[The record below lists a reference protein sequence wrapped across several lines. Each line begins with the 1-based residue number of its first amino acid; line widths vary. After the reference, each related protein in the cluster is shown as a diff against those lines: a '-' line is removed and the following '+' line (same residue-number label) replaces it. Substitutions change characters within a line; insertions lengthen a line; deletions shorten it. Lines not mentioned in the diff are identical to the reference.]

1 MFLIEERRGT
11 PTHVCTKQDVERVC
25 KSRFVTEHIL
35 EYRRLMACAKTCAEA
50 GDEAGEKKHKGLAGA
65 QKNTLPGFVFSARQ
79 MVDHEWIDSKGKNHG
94 VAAWRHQDWALV
106 NGMIM
111 CDFDHL
117 ENPVELFEQK
127 LLPLK
132 EKWGI
137 MMVFITPSGFGLKCA
152 FEARAE
158 IGDIAANQQAFATE
172 AGLKLDEVCIDASR
186 LSFVPLYND
195 ILLLEDSLF
204 TYENQTFIERYTKQ
218 YFKGVAS
225 PDCFGGNVVS
235 ESPAVPDHAADAPA
249 VDFSDYRYCGVEIPV
264 IIDRLLGGK
273 PVPEGK
279 RHYTIFETAKKLR
292 YVCERSKDKVA
303 YFLFQLKWVQDLE
316 REDHNV
322 NKTIEDAMNK
332 PYSSYMPNDLTAI
345 LKELCPE
352 EFETQTED
360 ETMPYVVFG
369 ERLQSLMDKFPC
381 LRDVCWGMEVS
392 TFAAAL
398 YVAAAFFGTLMTR

>member
-1 MFLIEERRGT
+1 MAFLIEERRGT
-11 PTHVCTKQDVERVC
+11 PTHICTRQDVERVC

-35 EYRRLMACAKTCAEA
+35 EYRRLMACAKTYAEA

-79 MVDHEWIDSKGKNHG
+79 MVDHEWIDSRGKNHG

-137 MMVFITPSGFGLKCA
+137 KMVFITPSGFGLKCA

-158 IGDIAANQQAFATE
+158 IGDIAANQQAFAME

-195 ILLLEDSLF
+195 ILLDF
-204 TYENQTFIERYTKQ
+204 
-218 YFKGVAS
+218 GDAS
-225 PDCFGGNVVS
+225 PCSHV
-235 ESPAVPDHAADAPA
+235 
-249 VDFSDYRYCGVEIPV
+249 
-264 IIDRLLGGK
+264 RLL
-273 PVPEGK
+273 
-279 RHYTIFETAKKLR
+279 I
-292 YVCERSKDKVA
+292 
-303 YFLFQLKWVQDLE
+303 
-316 REDHNV
+316 
-322 NKTIEDAMNK
+322 
-332 PYSSYMPNDLTAI
+332 
-345 LKELCPE
+345 
-352 EFETQTED
+352 
-360 ETMPYVVFG
+360 
-369 ERLQSLMDKFPC
+369 
-381 LRDVCWGMEVS
+381 
-392 TFAAAL
+392 
-398 YVAAAFFGTLMTR
+398 